1 MPVTGVMAFIA
12 ATPVCPIKNHAIM
25 LSLSSMKYMTALV
38 KVPDMNME
46 LNFLSQNPFIFL
58 PQIIIVM
65 YMLVIISPMVG
76 AAAAKSKNYSHS
88 IVAGGLPVMS

>member
-1 MPVTGVMAFIA
+1 
-12 ATPVCPIKNHAIM
+12 
-25 LSLSSMKYMTALV
+25 
-38 KVPDMNME
+38 
-46 LNFLSQNPFIFL
+46 
-58 PQIIIVM
+58 M